1 MSSFH
6 RRDLRQS
13 MEWAADEWVDIKS
26 RSDLVGSVLSLMKE
40 KEVEVKHD
48 EKLSGAGDGDGVV
61 SPNGEAKPTVSL
73 SVATT
78 NKSSTKQPVPDLLK
92 DVLVF
97 DLNWEPSKKRK
108 RSASYGRHKPSAAE
122 GLSRERS
129 LDCQKCSSMG
139 DSLFSSPVV
148 SRRKRNRIVSYCP
161 HKPSL
166 TDGFSCEKPLDCEN
180 GKFMGDSV
188 FGSSVGQSLTGLVM
202 SR

>member
-6 RRDLRQS
+6 RSDLRQS
-13 MEWAADEWVDIKS
+13 MEWSSDEWVHIKS
-26 RSDLVGSVLSLMKE
+26 RSDLVSPVLSLMKE

-48 EKLSGAGDGDGVV
+48 EKLSEVGVGV
-61 SPNGEAKPTVSL
+61 GVMSPKDEAKPTISLPVST
-73 SVATT
+73 SS
-78 NKSSTKQPVPDLLK
+78 KPSTKKPVPDLLK
-92 DVLVF
+92 DVLVSA
-97 DLNWEPSKKRK
+97 LNWEPSKKRK
-108 RSASYGRHKPSAAE
+108 RTASYCKHKPSATE

-129 LDCQKCSSMG
+129 LDCKRCSSMG
-139 DSLFSSPVV
+139 DSLFSSSVV
-148 SRRKRNRIVSYCP
+148 GQRKRNRIVSCCP

-188 FGSSVGQSLTGLVM
+188 FGSSVGQPLTGLVM